1 LGISRVIVIPY
12 RRALELNGYVASI
25 ALIPKSNATFES
37 LFSTVKELAY
47 ALDVTIWFASGGA
60 PYTASTFTS
69 LAVGGWE
76 MVVTLL
82 VIGALNVAIMVL
94 GNLKERTRE
103 IYVLSS
109 VGLSPMGVTVF
120 FVAEI
125 LVYVV
130 IGTVLGYLL
139 GYGTTQLMIAAG
151 ALPAE
156 HVFNFASAFTVVGT
170 LAIIAASL
178 AAVAYP
184 SYLAARLITPSLER
198 KWRPPTKPRG
208 DLWEIPLP
216 MSVPSEAEAR
226 GVLAY
231 LHEYYGGAGTVK
243 EGVHVVRE
251 LAAPDYQAKTLSMV
265 VALAPLEAGVQ
276 QRVEIEAVYD
286 RGANRYVFLARI
298 KRLSGPDRPWV
309 DGNYKFIDDLR
320 KQMLMWTSLP
330 SEDRRRYIKVASA
343 STP

>member
-1 LGISRVIVIPY
+1 
-12 RRALELNGYVASI
+12 
-25 ALIPKSNATFES
+25 
-37 LFSTVKELAY
+37 
-47 ALDVTIWFASGGA
+47 
-60 PYTASTFTS
+60 
-69 LAVGGWE
+69 VGGWE

-103 IYVLSS
+103 IYVLSA

-231 LHEYYGGAGTVK
+231 LHEYYGGAGAVK
-243 EGVHVVRE
+243 EGVHVIRE
-251 LAAPDYQAKTLSMV
+251 LAAPDYQAKSLSMV

-286 RGANRYVFLARI
+286 RGANRYVFLAHI
-298 KRLSGPDRPWV
+298 KRLSGSDRPWI

-330 SEDRRRYIKVASA
+330 PEDRRRYIKMVSASA
-343 STP
+343 P

>member
-1 LGISRVIVIPY
+1 
-12 RRALELNGYVASI
+12 
-25 ALIPKSNATFES
+25 
-37 LFSTVKELAY
+37 
-47 ALDVTIWFASGGA
+47 
-60 PYTASTFTS
+60 
-69 LAVGGWE
+69 
-76 MVVTLL
+76 
-82 VIGALNVAIMVL
+82 
-94 GNLKERTRE
+94 
-103 IYVLSS
+103 
-109 VGLSPMGVTVF
+109 
-120 FVAEI
+120 
-125 LVYVV
+125 
-130 IGTVLGYLL
+130 
-139 GYGTTQLMIAAG
+139 
-151 ALPAE
+151 
-156 HVFNFASAFTVVGT
+156 
-170 LAIIAASL
+170 
-178 AAVAYP
+178 
-184 SYLAARLITPSLER
+184 
-198 KWRPPTKPRG
+198 
-208 DLWEIPLP
+208 

-298 KRLSGPDRPWV
+298 RRLSGPDRPWV

-330 SEDRRRYIKVASA
+330 PEDRRRYIKVASA